1 MDWLTMSWLEAVILG
16 LVQGLTEFLPVSS
29 TGHVRLV
36 PLLFGWDD
44 PGASFTA
51 VTQLGT
57 MAAVLVFFWRD
68 LVRIGKAWVSSLIRP
83 QQRNSDAIMG
93 WFMIVGTLPIGILG
107 FVFAD
112 GIRTVLRDLRVIGT
126 ALIVLGI
133 LLWLVD
139 KYAPRT
145 RTSDSVGIKDVV
157 LVGFAQ
163 AAALIPG
170 VSRSGATI
178 TMGRLLGLERASA
191 ARFSFLLSVPA
202 VVASGL
208 FEATSI
214 DGTEWGPTLVATAV
228 AFVVGWASI
237 AWLLRWLGEHS
248 MAVFGAYRVIVGVM
262 VFVALGMGWVS
273 AV

>member
-1 MDWLTMSWLEAVILG
+1 MSWLEAVVLG

-36 PLLFGWDD
+36 PLIFGWDD

-57 MAAVLVFFWRD
+57 MAAVLAFFWRD
-68 LVRIGKAWVSSLIRP
+68 LVRIGVAWFSSLARRDK
-83 QQRNSDAIMG
+83 RNDPNAVMG
-93 WFMIVGTLPIGILG
+93 WYMIAGTLPIGVLG
-107 FVFAD
+107 FVFSES
-112 GIRTVLRDLRVIGT
+112 IRTVVRDLRIIGA
-126 ALIVLGI
+126 ALIVLGL
-133 LLWLVD
+133 LLWVVD
-139 KYAPRT
+139 KYAPQKRT
-145 RTSDSVGIKDVV
+145 QDSIGLKDAA
-157 LVGFAQ
+157 LVGLAQ

-178 TMGRLLGLERASA
+178 TMGRFLGLERAAA

-208 FEATSI
+208 FEAGAI
-214 DGTEWGPTLVATAV
+214 NGTDWAPTLLATFV

-237 AWLLRWLGEHS
+237 AWLLRWLGSHS
-248 MAVFGAYRVIVGVM
+248 MALFGAYRLAVGAAI
-262 VFVALGMGWVS
+262 FIALSVGSVTPL
-273 AV
+273 

>member
-1 MDWLTMSWLEAVILG
+1 MSWFEAIVLG
-16 LVQGLTEFLPVSS
+16 IVQGLTEFLPVSS
-29 TGHVRLV
+29 TAHVRLV

-57 MAAVLVFFWRD
+57 MAAVLAFFWRD
-68 LVRIGKAWVSSLIRP
+68 LVRIGGAWFNSLRGSAYRSP
-83 QQRNSDAIMG
+83 DSTMG
-93 WFMIVGTLPIGILG
+93 WYMIIGTLPIGLLG

-112 GIRTVLRDLRVIGT
+112 SIRTVVRDLRIIGA
-126 ALIVLGI
+126 ALIVLGL

-139 KYAPRT
+139 KYAPVNR
-145 RTSDSVGIKDVV
+145 RPDSIRMRDAV

-178 TMGRLLGLERASA
+178 TMGRFLGLERAAA

-214 DGTEWGPTLVATAV
+214 SGTEWGPTLVATLA

-237 AWLLRWLGEHS
+237 AWLLKWLGSHS
-248 MAVFGAYRVIVGVM
+248 MAVFGAYRLVLGAII
-262 VFVALGMGWVS
+262 FTALGTGWVS
-273 AV
+273 AL

>member
-1 MDWLTMSWLEAVILG
+1 MSWLEAVVLG

-57 MAAVLVFFWRD
+57 MAAVLAFFWRD
-68 LVRIGKAWVSSLIRP
+68 LVRIGTSWVSSLFRP
-83 QQRNSDAIMG
+83 RQRDADAVMG
-93 WFMIVGTLPIGILG
+93 WYMILGTLPIGILG

-112 GIRTVLRDLRVIGT
+112 SIRTVVRDLRIIAA
-126 ALIVLGI
+126 ALIVLGL

-139 KYAPRT
+139 KYAPRR
-145 RTSDSVGIKDVV
+145 RTPESMRAKDVV
-157 LVGFAQ
+157 LVGLAQ

-178 TMGRLLGLERASA
+178 TMGRLLGLERAAA

-214 DGTEWGPTLVATAV
+214 DGTDWAPTLLATLV

-237 AWLLRWLGEHS
+237 AWLLKWLGSHS
-248 MAVFGAYRVIVGVM
+248 MAVFGFYRL
-262 VFVALGMGWVS
+262 ALGSLVFAALGLGWID

>member
-1 MDWLTMSWLEAVILG
+1 MSWLEAVVLG

-36 PLLFGWDD
+36 PLLFGWED

-57 MAAVLVFFWRD
+57 MAAVLAFFWRD
-68 LVRIGKAWVSSLIRP
+68 LVRIAKSWCVSLVAPSRK
-83 QQRNSDAIMG
+83 DADAVMG
-93 WFMIVGTLPIGILG
+93 WFMIAGTLPIGILG

-112 GIRTVLRDLRVIGT
+112 SIRTVVRDLRVIGA
-126 ALIVLGI
+126 ALIILGVV
-133 LLWLVD
+133 LWLVD
-139 KYAPRT
+139 KYAPKT
-145 RTSDSVGIKDVV
+145 RGPETLTFKDVV
-157 LVGFAQ
+157 LVGCAQ

-178 TMGRLLGLERASA
+178 TMGRLLGLERAAA

-208 FEATSI
+208 FEATAI
-214 DGTEWGPTLVATAV
+214 DGTDWAPTLVATAV

-237 AWLLRWLGEHS
+237 AWLLRWLGQHS
-248 MAVFGAYRVIVGVM
+248 MAVFGAYRVVVGVM
-262 VFVALGMGWVS
+262 VFLALGMGWVS